1 MSNIISI
8 RGGPRNRML
17 MILLP
22 GFLPLRRWHSER
34 VGLKYL
40 RRRNPPGR
48 RRNTISPSRRTE
60 DCHRPITPAGVGS
73 NL

>member
-22 GFLPLRRWHSER
+22 GFPPLRRWHSER

-40 RRRNPPGR
+40 RRCDPPR
-48 RRNTISPSRRTE
+48 RRRSTISPSRRTE
-60 DCHRPITPAGVGS
+60 DCHRPTTRAGVGS
-73 NL
+73 